1 MEVRL
6 AGYNIDSSIIEKMRA
21 AESLKGLPL
30 TPETVAVA
38 YARISR
44 DPSPVTELRKKA
56 IEDVEAA
63 RKSAKSIVFEMNHQS
78 VAEHAVFNFDI
89 LDISRLCVESLEWHR
104 LCSYTEKSQR
114 YQELVGDYVLPKE
127 FEGEARPLFERTMK
141 DQNELYAKAFTVLL
155 DHFKGKYPHMLEK
168 KSERRVVEGYAKED
182 ARYAVSLATKA
193 QLGFTANARNLEYL
207 IRRMRANPLNEV
219 KTLGEKFFKLAGDVA
234 PSLILLTDP
243 AEYQKEFGRPLND
256 DHFIK
261 THANASR
268 LASETMGNFGGISP
282 SREYPASG
290 DVKLIDWS
298 EGADRATL
306 QAILHSHTLASAEA
320 CDEAAGK
327 LIRGG
332 GAEAFIQD
340 YLSYSNPWE
349 SATREFEFADFTF
362 EVVLSSACY
371 GQMKRH
377 RMSSQ
382 LVQPYDPELGFTYP
396 PSVIETGLQ
405 REFEANY
412 RQSSEAYC
420 ELLKYSQPAAQYV
433 LTNGH
438 RRRMLIRANA
448 RELHHI
454 SRLRE
459 DAHAQWDVRKV
470 SGDMLSLARQKS
482 PLGLMLAWGKDRLPE
497 KKKEL
502 LGS

>member
-1 MEVRL
+1 M
-6 AGYNIDSSIIEKMRA
+6 AGYNIDSSIIEKVRA
-21 AESLKGLPL
+21 TESLNDLPL
-30 TPETVAVA
+30 SPETIAVA

-44 DPSPVTELRKKA
+44 DSSPVTELRKKA

-114 YQELVGDYVLPKE
+114 YQELVGDFVLPKE
-127 FEGEARPLFERTMK
+127 FEGEARPLFERTMN
-141 DQNELYAKAFTVLL
+141 DQNELYTRAFKILL
-155 DHFKGKYPHMLEK
+155 DHFKGKYPHLLEK
-168 KSERRVVEGYAKED
+168 KWDRRVVEGYAKED

-219 KTLGEKFFKLAGDVA
+219 KTLGDKFFKLAGNVA

-243 AEYQKEFGRPLND
+243 VEYQREFGRPLND

-261 THANASR
+261 THPNASR
-268 LASETMGNFGGISP
+268 LASETMGKYGETTSSI
-282 SREYPASG
+282 EYPARG
-290 DVKLIDWS
+290 DVKIIDWS

-306 QAILHSHTLASAEA
+306 QAILHSHTLAPAEA
-320 CDEAAGK
+320 CDEVAGK

-396 PSVIETGLQ
+396 PSVVETGLQ
-405 REFEANY
+405 PEFEENY
-412 RQSSEAYC
+412 RQSSEAYY
-420 ELLKYSQPAAQYV
+420 ELMKYSRPAAMYA

-482 PLGLMLAWGKDRLPE
+482 PLSLMLAWGKDRFPE
-497 KKKEL
+497 KKNGL

>member
-1 MEVRL
+1 MEVKL
-6 AGYNIDSSIIEKMRA
+6 AGYNIDSTVIEKMRSA
-21 AESLKGLPL
+21 GSLGDQPL
-30 TPETVAVA
+30 SPETIAVA

-44 DPSPVTELRKKA
+44 DSSPVTELRKKA
-56 IEDVEAA
+56 LEDVEAA

-114 YQELVGDYVLPKE
+114 YQELVGDYVLPRE
-127 FEGEARPLFERTMK
+127 FEGEARPLFESTMK
-141 DQNELYAKAFTVLL
+141 DQNELYTKSFKVLL
-155 DHFKGKYPHMLEK
+155 EYFKGKYPHLLEK
-168 KSERRVVEGYAKED
+168 KLDRRMVEGYAKED
-182 ARYAVSLATKA
+182 ARYAVGLATKA

-207 IRRMRANPLNEV
+207 IRRLRANPLSEV
-219 KTLGEKFFKLAGDVA
+219 KSLGEEFFRLAGNVA
-234 PSLILLTDP
+234 PSLILLTD
-243 AEYQKEFGRPLND
+243 AVEYQKEYGRPLND

-261 THANASR
+261 THPNASR
-268 LASETMGNFGGISP
+268 LASETMKNFGEISP
-282 SREYPASG
+282 DRKYPASG
-290 DVKLIDWS
+290 DVKIIDWS

-306 QAILHSHTLASAEA
+306 QAILHSHTLAPAEA
-320 CDEAAGK
+320 CDEVAGK
-327 LIRGG
+327 LIRDG
-332 GAEAFIQD
+332 GAKDFIQD
-340 YLSYSNPWE
+340 YLSYANPWE

-362 EVVLSSACY
+362 EIVLSSACY

-382 LVQPYDPELGFTYP
+382 LVQPYDPKLGFTYP
-396 PSVIETGLQ
+396 PSVVETGLKQ
-405 REFEANY
+405 EFEENY
-412 RQSSEAYC
+412 KQSSEAYY
-420 ELLKYSQPAAQYV
+420 ELVKYSQPAAQYV

-470 SGDMLSLARQKS
+470 SGDMLSLAREKS
-482 PLGLMLAWGKDRLPE
+482 PLSLMLAWGKDRFPE
-497 KKKEL
+497 KRNEM

>member
-1 MEVRL
+1 M
-6 AGYNIDSSIIEKMRA
+6 AGFNIDTSIIEKVRNT
-21 AESLKGLPL
+21 ESLSDLPL
-30 TPETVAVA
+30 SPETIAVA

-44 DPSPVTELRKKA
+44 DSSPVTELRKKSL
-56 IEDVEAA
+56 EDVEAA
-63 RKSAKSIVFEMNHQS
+63 RKSAKNIVFEMNHQS

-127 FEGEARPLFERTMK
+127 FEGEARPLFEKTMK
-141 DQNELYAKAFTVLL
+141 DQNDLYTKAFKVLL
-155 DHFKGKYPHMLEK
+155 EYFKGKYPHMMEK
-168 KSERRVVEGYAKED
+168 KWDRRVVEGYAKED

-207 IRRMRANPLNEV
+207 IRRMRGNPLEEV
-219 KTLGEKFFKLAGDVA
+219 KTLGEEFFRLAGNVA

-243 AEYQKEFGRPLND
+243 VVYQKEFGRPLND

-261 THANASR
+261 THPNASR
-268 LASETMGNFGGISP
+268 LASETMNNFVGISG
-282 SREYPASG
+282 REYPASG

-298 EGADRATL
+298 EGADIATL

-320 CDEAAGK
+320 CNDAAEK
-327 LIRGG
+327 LIRDGK
-332 GAEAFIQD
+332 AEGFIRE
-340 YLSYSNPWE
+340 YLAYSNPWE
-349 SATREFEFADFTF
+349 SATREYEFADFTF
-362 EVVLSSACY
+362 EVILSSACY

-405 REFEANY
+405 KEFEENY
-412 RQSSEAYC
+412 RQSSEAYH
-420 ELLKYSQPAAQYV
+420 ELSKYSRVAAQYA

-459 DAHAQWDVRKV
+459 DAHAQWDVRNV
-470 SGDMLSLARQKS
+470 SGDMLSLSRKKS
-482 PLGLMLAWGKDRLPE
+482 PLSLMLAWGKDRFPE
-497 KKKEL
+497 KKREM

>member
-1 MEVRL
+1 MEVKL
-6 AGYNIDSSIIEKMRA
+6 AGYNIDSNIIEKVRA
-21 AESLKGLPL
+21 TESLKDLPL

-44 DPSPVTELRKKA
+44 DSSPVTELRKDS
-56 IEDVEAA
+56 IDDVEAA
-63 RKSAKSIVFEMNHQS
+63 RKSARSIVFEMNHQS

-114 YQELVGDYVLPKE
+114 YQELVGDYILPKE

-141 DQNELYAKAFTVLL
+141 EQNELYAKAFKILL
-155 DHFKGKYPHMLEK
+155 EYFKGKYPQMLDK
-168 KSERRVVEGYAKED
+168 KWDRRVVEGYAKED
-182 ARYAVSLATKA
+182 ARYAVGLATKA

-207 IRRMRANPLNEV
+207 IRRMRGNPLDEV
-219 KTLGEKFFKLAGDVA
+219 KVLGEQFFKLAGNVA

-243 AEYQKEFGRPLND
+243 VEYQKEFGRPLND
-256 DHFIK
+256 DYFIK
-261 THANASR
+261 THPNASK
-268 LASETMGNFGGISP
+268 LASRTLEEFGEIPS

-298 EGADRATL
+298 KEADKATL
-306 QAILHSHTLASAEA
+306 QAILHSHALASAEA
-320 CDEAAGK
+320 CSDAADK
-327 LIRGG
+327 LILDG

-340 YLSYSNPWE
+340 YLRYSNPWE

-371 GQMKRH
+371 GQLKRH

-382 LVQPYDPELGFTYP
+382 LVQQYDPELGFTYP
-396 PSVIETGLQ
+396 PSVIDTGLQ
-405 REFEANY
+405 AEFEANY
-412 RQSSEAYC
+412 RQSSEAYH
-420 ELLKYSQPAAQYV
+420 ELAKYNQAAAQYV

-438 RRRMLIRANA
+438 RRRMLMRANA

-459 DAHAQWDVRKV
+459 DAHAQWDVRTV
-470 SGDMLSLARQKS
+470 TGDMLSLAREKS
-482 PLGLMLAWGKDRLPE
+482 PLSLMLAWGKDRFSE
-497 KKKEL
+497 KKNEL
-502 LGS
+502 FG

>member
-1 MEVRL
+1 MEVKL
-6 AGYNIDSSIIEKMRA
+6 AGYNIDSSIIDKVRA
-21 AESLKGLPL
+21 TESLSDLPL
-30 TPETVAVA
+30 SPETIAVA

-44 DPSPVTELRKKA
+44 DSSPVTELRKKA
-56 IEDVEAA
+56 IDDVEAA

-127 FEGEARPLFERTMK
+127 FEGEARPLFESTMK
-141 DQNELYAKAFTVLL
+141 DQNELYNKAFKVLL
-155 DHFKGKYPHMLEK
+155 EHFKGKYPHLLEK
-168 KSERRVVEGYAKED
+168 KWDRRMVEGYAKED
-182 ARYAVSLATKA
+182 ARYAVGLATKA

-207 IRRMRANPLNEV
+207 IRRMRANPLSEV
-219 KTLGEKFFKLAGDVA
+219 NTLGEEFFRLAGNVA

-243 AEYQKEFGRPLND
+243 VVYQKEFGRPLND
-256 DHFIK
+256 DHFIN
-261 THANASR
+261 THPNASR
-268 LASETMGNFGGISP
+268 LASETMKNFDGISP
-282 SREYPASG
+282 GREYPASG

-306 QAILHSHTLASAEA
+306 QAILHAHSLAPAEA
-320 CDEAAGK
+320 CDDAAGK
-327 LIRGG
+327 LIRDG

-340 YLSYSNPWE
+340 YLGYSNPWE

-362 EVVLSSACY
+362 EVILSSACY

-382 LVQPYDPELGFTYP
+382 LVQPYNPELGFTYP

-405 REFEANY
+405 KEFEQNY
-412 RQSSEAYC
+412 RQSSEAYY
-420 ELLKYSQPAAQYV
+420 ELTKYSQPAAAYV

-459 DAHAQWDVRKV
+459 DTHAQWDVRKV
-470 SGDMLSLARQKS
+470 SGDMLSLAREKS
-482 PLGLMLAWGKDRLPE
+482 PVCLMLAWGKDRFPE
-497 KKKEL
+497 KKNDL
-502 LGS
+502 LGN